1 MNFIVGFQG
10 MRKFY
15 VFAFFSMLTM
25 ISGCAVFD
33 GRNASVDDGKIV
45 AGNALPSAQHEFDD
59 SSDVKE
65 VADNTSSETSASKDE
80 SKTASVESK
89 LVDNSA
95 DEPDNTSKDASENRP
110 QVLEEETK
118 PLVDKITEETPDET
132 RKMPEIRYLSDEE
145 FIASM
150 EQVGSAKTTPVETEE
165 LDITSSEVS
174 LEQDAPSTKPFEPS
188 VTYQLDTFYFANG
201 SSFLDEDYR
210 ERIRKI
216 VRTAKKDNAHIRVV
230 GHASSRTNDTDIV
243 SHKLAN
249 FKVSQ
254 KRAEAVARELRRA
267 GMPADFISIE
277 AMSDSAPA
285 YLEVMPEGERL
296 NRRVEVFISY

>member
-45 AGNALPSAQHEFDD
+45 AGDALPSAQHESDD

-118 PLVDKITEETPDET
+118 PLVEKITEETPDET

-165 LDITSSEVS
+165 LDITSILLTEARSLMRIIVNESEKS
-174 LEQDAPSTKPFEPS
+174 YAPPRRTTPI
-188 VTYQLDTFYFANG
+188 FAL
-201 SSFLDEDYR
+201 SDMLPAAPMIPISFL
-210 ERIRKI
+210 I
-216 VRTAKKDNAHIRVV
+216 N
-230 GHASSRTNDTDIV
+230 
-243 SHKLAN
+243 
-249 FKVSQ
+249 
-254 KRAEAVARELRRA
+254 
-267 GMPADFISIE
+267 
-277 AMSDSAPA
+277 
-285 YLEVMPEGERL
+285 
-296 NRRVEVFISY
+296 